1 MSSRPAEQTAINSIE
16 TPSKAGVPRA
26 RHAWAGCF
34 LLAGAGLALSV
45 YLVGRVFASLAS
57 TAPGGYDLCSALF
70 STSCDEALRDE
81 RFWILNV
88 PVAGW
93 GVAYFTALTG
103 LLFLARFMRRSF
115 EAEALLAATLLN
127 LAGIGIG
134 MALLAWA
141 WVAHAPVCPFC
152 LAVHAINLLLLAAL
166 WRTGEQSLPARL
178 RLLRDAWAW
187 LRGSRTESPEP
198 ARWKL
203 VGLGSVA
210 LLAVVAYQ
218 WVYVEAA
225 LRRPHPAPAPD
236 RAEVVAAYRAS
247 PPHDLPVTA
256 EVPHL
261 GPLDAPVQ
269 LVVFESLRCP
279 GCRSLSVTLSRLRR
293 KFGDRLLVAYKH
305 YPLSSRCN
313 GRLTSDQQPGTCEM
327 AWAAEAAHRQAR
339 FWPFHDAL
347 LTTGGDAPRAIAEAA
362 RRLNL
367 DPTRFSEDR
376 ESRSAR
382 DAVARDIA
390 LGDRLKIPGTP
401 AVFLEGRLVR
411 QPTEDVLEILIRDEL
426 ERHVAGSPRGDRD
439 IMDVGRSQEDR
450 PSKGG

>member
-1 MSSRPAEQTAINSIE
+1 M
-16 TPSKAGVPRA
+16 TPSEAGAPRA
-26 RHAWAGCF
+26 HPGWAACF
-34 LLAGAGLALSV
+34 LLAGAGLALSA

-57 TAPGGYDLCSALF
+57 TAPSGFDLCSVLF
-70 STSCDEALRDE
+70 STSCDQTMGDE

-93 GVAYFTALTG
+93 GVAYFTALAG

-115 EAEALLAATLLN
+115 ETEALLAATLLN
-127 LAGIGIG
+127 LAGIGAG
-134 MALLAWA
+134 LALLGWS
-141 WVAHAPVCPFC
+141 WVAHATVCPLC

-166 WRTGEQSLPARL
+166 WRAGEQPFPARL

-187 LRGSRTESPEP
+187 LRRSRAESTER
-198 ARWKL
+198 ARWNL

-210 LLAVVAYQ
+210 LLAAVAFQ

-225 LRRPHPAPAPD
+225 FRRPHPERAPD

-247 PPHDLPVTA
+247 PRQELPVTA
-256 EVPHL
+256 EDPHL
-261 GPLDAPVQ
+261 GPLDAPVR

-279 GCRSLSVTLSRLRR
+279 GCRDLSGTLSRLRR
-293 KFGDRLLVAYKH
+293 KFGDRLLVVYKH
-305 YPLSSRCN
+305 YPLSSGCN
-313 GRLTSDQQPGTCEM
+313 ARLARDMQPGACEM
-327 AWAAEAAHRQAR
+327 AWAAEAARRQAR

-347 LTTGGDAPRAIAEAA
+347 LATGADAPRAIAEAA

-367 DPTRFSEDR
+367 DPARFAEDR
-376 ESRSAR
+376 ESSSAR

-390 LGDRLKIPGTP
+390 LGDRLNIPGTP
-401 AVFLEGRLVR
+401 TVFLEGRLA
-411 QPTEDVLEILIRDEL
+411 QPPTEDVLTILIRYEL
-426 ERHVAGSPRGDRD
+426 GRQVAGSPSGERD
-439 IMDVGRSQEDR
+439 IMDVGRLRKDR